1 MHTQDLFTSSQNDSC
16 ILNLFPFLFFFNL
29 LCTHEGV
36 FLFSMHT
43 SNSAWHLL
51 VCEFFCL
58 HRCVLLGIHA
68 CVTLGIY
75 FVFIFCSLLDHYIS
89 QEYYLHFILYMV
101 VPKIYIESLYDLIG
115 HSSINGVQ

>member
-43 SNSAWHLL
+43 SNSSWHLPM
-51 VCEFFCL
+51 CEFFCL